1 LASITTSGSPLTKHT
16 TSGVRW
22 CVPWADSTSISS
34 VTSQR
39 LAAGSAQ
46 SMTGMVG
53 WCFLPSGMNSV
64 TVMPSAS
71 LPYSRSLAGSSPSA
85 RLSADSSRTICSMPL
100 LDSGYHWPLYS

>member
-1 LASITTSGSPLTKHT
+1 MPSVTIALAGWLPPPDSGRLASITTSGMPLTYAT

-22 CVPWADSTSISS
+22 CVPCAASTSSSS

-39 LAAGSAQ
+39 LAFASAQ
-46 SMTGMVG
+46 SINAIVG

-71 LPYSRSLAGSSPSA
+71 LP
-85 RLSADSSRTICSMPL
+85 
-100 LDSGYHWPLYS
+100 